1 MRGRRSSCWVV
12 AMHRCNRHG
21 SASDDSGSCGNNSL
35 GHIRTRGRF
44 SVFKMVMTR
53 TKILLAVFGCFSC
66 LTWVACP
73 SEAPI
78 SLRVL
83 YVGHR
88 TPEFEPCLKA
98 HFVKVESTPLESF
111 QPRSAKDFDVV
122 LLDWPQSLINRQQ
135 RVDTSPLGK
144 REEWAMPTVLLGSA
158 GLNLAVA
165 WKIKG
170 GFG

>member
-1 MRGRRSSCWVV
+1 M
-12 AMHRCNRHG
+12 
-21 SASDDSGSCGNNSL
+21 
-35 GHIRTRGRF
+35 
-44 SVFKMVMTR
+44 MTR

-66 LTWVACP
+66 LTWVARP

-88 TPEFEPCLKA
+88 PAEFEPVLKT
-98 HFVKVESTPLESF
+98 HFAKVESTPRESF
-111 QPRSAKDFDVV
+111 KPRSAKDFDVV
-122 LLDWPQSLINRQQ
+122 LLDWPQSDLDRQQ
-135 RVDTSPLGK
+135 RVDASPLGK
-144 REEWAMPTVLLGSA
+144 REEWAKPTVLLGSA